1 MLITILQILCC
12 AVCVWNLVMM
22 IMFFVTRKK
31 GGENHEKA
39 RSRFVIS
46 SAFFISVLTVYAAV
60 QAVVW
65 IFIEPITFM

>member
-1 MLITILQILCC
+1 MLIKILQILCC
-12 AVCVWNLVMM
+12 IVFIWNLVMM

-31 GGENHEKA
+31 GGEKHEKA
-39 RSRFVIS
+39 RSRFLIS
-46 SAFFISVLTVYAAV
+46 SAFFITVLTVYVAV